1 MGLKLRVQTTDTN
14 PAGVSTTGGSPLTFA
29 QGDSNFV
36 YLLTNMSGSNV
47 RITGSTGILGN
58 LAVNGTFTLLG
69 LSPSSGPNVIMYDT
83 TSGQFFYQSTGS
95 INVGT
100 ASYISSS
107 RVDGPFGF
115 NSIRSASYAS
125 GSTSASYALN
135 ASQATTA
142 SYVTGAIFTS
152 TNPVLSASYALTASY
167 TPGAGAVGFSLTQG
181 TGVTAFTYNGS
192 SAQTVAVSG
201 AASLTTNLLTK
212 WDGNAFVNSSLT
224 DNGTTITGTTSIQ
237 LTGASSNLTGSFSG
251 SFSGSFNGNGAG
263 LTGVTATPSF
273 PTSIITGLATAD
285 KFFVN
290 DDPSGNSTSNNKQIT
305 YGNLLA
311 DLAGTS
317 ATTNLTV
324 ESNDSLALS
333 TTITGI
339 TSITSTSFTGSLSGS
354 ATTASYVN
362 GNVFTSTN
370 PATSASYA
378 ATASYVPTIKA
389 GAIAAS
395 SFTSAGGDPYIGV
408 INLSPVFANNNY
420 AVTVT
425 GEDARSWTIQSKS
438 ATSFTINTNSTVA
451 LTGGSVVWWI
461 AIPYNS

>member
-1 MGLKLRVQTTDTN
+1 MGLRLRTQTTDTN
-14 PAGVSTTGGSPLTFA
+14 GAGVIATGTTLTFA
-29 QGDSNFV
+29 QGDSNLI

-47 RITGSTGILGN
+47 NITGSTGILGN
-58 LAVNGTFTLLG
+58 LAINGSFTLLG
-69 LSPSSGPNVIMYDT
+69 LSNSSGPNVIMYN
-83 TSGQFFYQSTGS
+83 TSTGQFFYQPTGS
-95 INVGT
+95 INVGS
-100 ASYISSS
+100 ASYVSSS
-107 RVDGPFGF
+107 KVDGPYGLD
-115 NSIRSASYAS
+115 SIRSASYAS
-125 GSTSASYALN
+125 GSTSASYALS

-142 SYVTGAIFTS
+142 SYITGSTFGS
-152 TNPVLSASYALTASY
+152 TNPVTSASYALTASY
-167 TPGAGAVGFSLTQG
+167 TPGAGAVGSSLTQG
-181 TGVTAFTYNGS
+181 TGITSFTYNGS

-201 AASLTTNLLTK
+201 AASLTNNLITK
-212 WDGNAFVNSSLT
+212 WNGSAFVNASLT

-237 LTGASSNLTGSFSG
+237 LTGASSNLTGSFTG

-273 PTSIITGLATAD
+273 PTSIITGLSTAD

-305 YGNLLA
+305 YGNLLV
-311 DLAGTS
+311 DLAGT
-317 ATTNLTV
+317 NLVT
-324 ESNDSLALS
+324 ESNDSLALA

-362 GNVFTSTN
+362 GNIHNSSN
-370 PATSASYA
+370 PATSASYS

-389 GAIAAS
+389 GNVAAGT
-395 SFTSAGGDPYIGV
+395 FTQPGGTDPYIGIV
-408 INLSPVFANNNY
+408 NFSPVFANNNY
-420 AVTVT
+420 AVTIT

-451 LTGGSVVWWI
+451 LTGVVWWI

>member
-1 MGLKLRVQTTDTN
+1 MGLKLRQQKTDTN
-14 PAGVSTTGGSPLTFA
+14 NNGNNVDVTGASLTFA
-29 QGDSNFV
+29 QGDSNLI

-47 RITGSTGILGN
+47 NITGSTGILGN
-58 LAVNGTFTLLG
+58 LTVNGSFILKG
-69 LSPSSGPNVIMYDT
+69 LSLSSGPNVIMYDT

-95 INVGT
+95 INVGS
-100 ASYISSS
+100 ASYVSSS
-107 RVDGPFGF
+107 KVDGPYGLD
-115 NSIRSASYAS
+115 SIRSASYAS
-125 GSTSASYALN
+125 GSTSASYALS

-142 SYVTGAIFTS
+142 SYITGSTFGS
-152 TNPVLSASYALTASY
+152 TNPVTSASYALTASY
-167 TPGAGAVGFSLTQG
+167 TPGAGAVGSSLTQG
-181 TGVTAFTYNGS
+181 TGITSFTYNGS

-201 AASLTTNLLTK
+201 AASLTTNAITK
-212 WDGNAFVNSSLT
+212 WNGSAFVSASLT

-237 LTGASSNLTGSFSG
+237 LTGASSNLTGSFTG

-273 PTSIITGLATAD
+273 PTSIITGLSTAD

-305 YGNLLA
+305 YGNLLV
-311 DLAGTS
+311 DLAGT
-317 ATTNLTV
+317 NLVT
-324 ESNDSLALS
+324 ESNDSLALA

-362 GNVFTSTN
+362 GNIFTSTN
-370 PATSASYA
+370 LATSASYA
-378 ATASYVPTIKA
+378 VTASYVPTIKA
-389 GAIAAS
+389 GNIAAS
-395 SFTSAGGDPYIGV
+395 SFTSTGGDPYIGV
-408 INLSPVFANNNY
+408 INLSPAFASNNY
-420 AVTVT
+420 AITVT